1 MKNKFHQFL
10 LLLAIAMMAA
20 FTWMPP
26 AHQVPDNNR
35 FVPEVVHEIPPVAA
49 LTLTASDIKAPK
61 NSEACV
67 SVTARDFQNILSMQ
81 YTMQWDPKV
90 LKFKAV
96 QNYGLPGMKDNN
108 FSDHLANEGKL
119 TFSWYDPRLVG
130 LTQPEGVKLYDV
142 CFDIVGKPGTA
153 SKFEFTGI
161 PTVIE
166 IADARGTFLD
176 LRTEGGAITVE
187 D

>member
-1 MKNKFHQFL
+1 MPHTADRQPTQTRQAEIVAAV
-10 LLLAIAMMAA
+10 LALSASQGPGTI
-20 FTWMPP
+20 TT
-26 AHQVPDNNR
+26 QGR
-35 FVPEVVHEIPPVAA
+35 LSAA